1 MLFFIRYRWV
11 CIEPLWWKL
20 QSNHT
25 WPRIHVHL
33 WARKNAGRRSSNVYR
48 YHTLSDKFLNYGRTW
63 HSWWKKYITEY
74 DRQPFFHLT
83 INNFF
88 ILDCENGF
96 YGQDCSEKCLCKL
109 DNTKSCG
116 KVSGNCTCRA
126 GWNGID
132 CSKDVDEC
140 TAFANICPDNS
151 NCTNLNGTYLCTCE
165 DGRFMSNNQCTG
177 KLALLF
183 SQFLITIDWIYTVN
197 HKYMYV
203 LVECKC

>member
-1 MLFFIRYRWV
+1 MTF
-11 CIEPLWWKL
+11 
-20 QSNHT
+20 
-25 WPRIHVHL
+25 
-33 WARKNAGRRSSNVYR
+33 
-48 YHTLSDKFLNYGRTW
+48 
-63 HSWWKKYITEY
+63 
-74 DRQPFFHLT
+74 
-83 INNFF
+83 FF

-96 YGQDCSEKCLCKL
+96 YGRDCSEKCLCKL
-109 DNTKSCG
+109 ENTETCG

-183 SQFLITIDWIYTVN
+183 SQFLITID
-197 HKYMYV
+197 
-203 LVECKC
+203 